1 MKTTPTMVLILF
13 SGISLF
19 GQDTHSKS
27 GIRAFLDV
35 AAVLR
40 SPRCVNCHVP
50 SDHPL
55 QGDDNH
61 VHIMK
66 VARGADGAGGNP
78 VMRCANCHQETNVAA
93 LHAPPGAPGWRM
105 PSAATPM
112 AWEGLTTSQLCRAVK
127 EPATNGNKSLNELIE
142 HVTSDK
148 IVNWGWNPGAG
159 RSVPPLSHQQF
170 VDAFKA
176 WAAAGAPCPE

>member
-1 MKTTPTMVLILF
+1 MKTTRTIVLILVMARSLF
-13 SGISLF
+13 AQGAQGQSGIS
-19 GQDTHSKS
+19 
-27 GIRAFLDV
+27 AFLDV

-40 SPRCVNCHVP
+40 SPRCINCHVP

-61 VHIMK
+61 IHIMK
-66 VARGADGAGGNP
+66 VVRGADGAGGNP
-78 VMRCANCHQETNVAA
+78 VMRCANCHQETNAAA
-93 LHAPPGAPGWRM
+93 LHAPPGVPGWRM

-112 AWEGLTTSQLCRAVK
+112 AWEGLTTNQLCRAVK
-127 EPATNGNKSLNELIE
+127 EPATNGHKSLNDLIE

-148 IVNWGWNPGAG
+148 LVNWGWNPGVG
-159 RSVPPLSHQQF
+159 RSLPPLSHQQF
-170 VDAFKA
+170 VDAFKK